1 MFYLDSILSLFSC
14 TTKFVTPK
22 IHIGFRVDVSL
33 GWFVLNMAKKKG
45 GKAPYY
51 VGAAQTLPRG
61 MYSDRNKNAVGEYS
75 LFSKCLS
82 SLWFLAMMQKVC

>member
-1 MFYLDSILSLFSC
+1 MYHKIRDSKNTHWISC
-14 TTKFVTPK
+14 RCLVGLVCTEY
-22 IHIGFRVDVSL
+22 G
-33 GWFVLNMAKKKG
+33 KKKG